1 MMSLKTLLT
10 YPTGITPEG
19 ALFSCLELS
28 SPFIQSPLFAARARQ
43 GLLPGLQPDGAGV
56 GRQAE
61 PGDVAGRVAVRA
73 PGPGGVEKSASD
85 GERGAQRPRRPRQWE
100 RRNSARPGQSQDA
113 SVAQLARGPLH
124 EQLASQAGTQ

>member
-1 MMSLKTLLT
+1 MIQCLL
-10 YPTGITPEG
+10 
-19 ALFSCLELS
+19 S
-28 SPFIQSPLFAARARQ
+28 FAARARQ

-73 PGPGGVEKSASD
+73 PRPGRVEKSASD
-85 GERGAQRPRRPRQWE
+85 GERGAQRPRWPPRQ
-100 RRNSARPGQSQDA
+100 RGRGPHSARPGQPQDA

-124 EQLASQAGTQ
+124 EQLASQAGVQ